1 MNQFQVE
8 VINAGQIDP
17 DTFKGFIRLIGIEFE
32 NWKEDQNEEKKEI
45 GSSQYLL

>member
-32 NWKEDQNEEKKEI
+32 NWKEERNETEEKT
-45 GSSQYLL
+45 GSSEYLL

>member
-1 MNQFQVE
+1 MEAE
-8 VINAGQIDP
+8 VINVGSIDQ

>member
-1 MNQFQVE
+1 MNQVE

-17 DTFKGFIRLIGIEFE
+17 DAFKGFIRLIANEFE

-45 GSSQYLL
+45 GSSEYLL